1 MAFTYQNAYKLL
13 HGFNRETERVHA
25 IKFVRECTD
34 FNLVRAKA
42 IVDTAWSNGTVHDLL
57 EQMIAAEALQDTATA
72 VYIPTVVPAPY
83 QDNELAIM
91 NNIFES
97 INGLDSAAKRQRV
110 LQYIIS
116 RFGYDV
122 S

>member
-25 IKFVRECTD
+25 IKFVRECTG
-34 FNLVRAKA
+34 FNLPRAKA

-57 EQMIAAEALQDTATA
+57 EQSIDAETLQDTAPVA
-72 VYIPTVVPAPY
+72 HIPTVVVAPY
-83 QDNELAIM
+83 QDSELAIM
-91 NNIFES
+91 NHIFES

-122 S
+122 A

>member
-1 MAFTYQNAYKLL
+1 M
-13 HGFNRETERVHA
+13 
-25 IKFVRECTD
+25 
-34 FNLVRAKA
+34 
-42 IVDTAWSNGTVHDLL
+42 HDLL
-57 EQMIAAEALQDTATA
+57 EQMIAAEALQDTAT
-72 VYIPTVVPAPY
+72 VVHIPTVVPAPY

-97 INGLDSAAKRQRV
+97 INGLDSSAKRQRV

-122 S
+122 G